1 MFSRYDFHEKQQIYN
16 TQMQDVYPNVC
27 ISAKFNA
34 HITFI
39 VCISRNIIKSLKRI
53 YINDNRINKI
63 NVLHH
68 CHE

>member
-39 VCISRNIIKSLKRI
+39 TCISKEYYKIIKENI
-53 YINDNRINKI
+53 YK
-63 NVLHH
+63 
-68 CHE
+68 